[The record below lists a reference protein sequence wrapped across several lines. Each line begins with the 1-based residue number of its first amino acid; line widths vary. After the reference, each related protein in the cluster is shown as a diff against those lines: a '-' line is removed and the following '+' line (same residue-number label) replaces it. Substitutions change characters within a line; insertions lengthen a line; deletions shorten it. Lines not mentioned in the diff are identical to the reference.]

1 MSNPEIQTTDRPA
14 PPPTRSAK
22 IKWTIIVVV
31 AAIVI
36 VGGIIGSKI
45 YFGIQMGKKMAGFA
59 NFPQTVSTAVAAKTS
74 WQAHAESVGSVRA
87 LRGADLAAQADGV
100 VDKIEFESGNEVA
113 AGTTLLR
120 LRPNDDPAKLAQLE
134 AAAVLAEL
142 TYKRDQE
149 QLAAQAIS
157 QATLDSDEATLKSA
171 RAQVAAQQALIEE
184 KIVRAPFAGRLGI
197 RQVDEGQYLS
207 AGTMVVTLQALDPI
221 VIDFYVPQQILLN
234 LKTGQ
239 AVTAT
244 IDTYPGATFTGTVT
258 SINSKVDTAS
268 RNVQVRATF
277 HNADRRLVPGMYAT
291 VAIDAGAPQELVTV
305 PQTAITYNPYGAT
318 VFVVDQSGRNESG
331 APKAIA
337 KQHFVEVGPTRG
349 DQVAV
354 TKGLAADDV
363 VVTGGQLKL
372 RNGSPVAIDNTVKPA
387 DDAAPTPPNE

>member
-1 MSNPEIQTTDRPA
+1 MV
-14 PPPTRSAK
+14 
-22 IKWTIIVVV
+22 IVVL
-31 AAIVI
+31 AAFLI
-36 VGGIIGSKI
+36 VGVIIGSNI
-45 YFGIQMGKKMAGFA
+45 YSGIKNGKKMAGYA
-59 NFPQTVSTAVAAKTS
+59 NFPQTVSTAVAAATS

-87 LRGADLAAQADGV
+87 LRGADLAAQASGV

-113 AGTTLLR
+113 AGATLLR
-120 LRPNDDPAKLAQLE
+120 LRPNDDPAKLAELE
-134 AAAVLAEL
+134 AAAVLAEQ

-157 QATLDSDEATLKSA
+157 QATVDSDEATLKSA
-171 RAQVAAQQALIEE
+171 RAQVAAQQALIDE

-207 AGTMVVTLQALDPI
+207 AGTTVVTLQALDPI
-221 VIDFYVPQQILLN
+221 VIDFYVPQQMLSN
-234 LKTGQ
+234 LRAGQ
-239 AVTAT
+239 SVTAA
-244 IDTYPGATFTGTVT
+244 IDTYPGAAFTGQVT

-277 HNADRRLVPGMYAT
+277 HNIDRRLVPGMYAN
-291 VAIDAGAPQELVTV
+291 VAVDSGAPQDLVTV

-318 VFVVDQSGRNESG
+318 VFVVDQSGGAGAGG
-331 APKAIA
+331 APKVA
-337 KQHFVEVGPTRG
+337 KQRFVEVGPTRG

-354 TKGLAADDV
+354 TKGLAAGDV

-372 RNGSPVAIDNTVKPA
+372 RNGSPVTIDNTVKPN